1 MSNQTRVLNRQGAR
15 ELTPEELERVPAG
28 LGTKTKCT
36 FAPERSGRD
45 GDVSVSSRDGD
56 ASIGEC

>member
-1 MSNQTRVLNRQGAR
+1 
-15 ELTPEELERVPAG
+15 LTQDEIERVPAG

-36 FAPERSGRD
+36 FAPQVSG
-45 GDVSVSSRDGD
+45 RDGD

>member
-15 ELTPEELERVPAG
+15 ELTQEEVERVPAG

-36 FAPERSGRD
+36 FAPGPGGRDGEVSISGRD
-45 GDVSVSSRDGD
+45 GDSVM
-56 ASIGEC
+56 EC